1 MNTDNAALLGSLASG
16 LLGLWNL
23 ANIIRTGAANG
34 RLGEPYKRTK
44 SPGMFWMCA
53 SALILPLGISAFL
66 AAAAFGASNLIM
78 LVLATGALAISLI
91 LIERT
96 VR

>member
-1 MNTDNAALLGSLASG
+1 MSIDNAALLGSLASG
-16 LLGLWNL
+16 LLGFWNL

-34 RLGEPYKRTK
+34 RLGEPYKRAK

-53 SALILPLGISAFL
+53 STLILPLGLGAFL

-78 LVLATGALAISLI
+78 LVLAISALASSLI